1 MTDAPKVWVV
11 AETSGSQI
19 AEVSLEL
26 LSKASELARKL
37 KTGVAAVL
45 LGNSV
50 EPLAAELIS
59 YGADVVFLAE
69 DDRLKSYVAAPYASI
84 IARLLTQEK
93 PEIVLYGATSTGRDL
108 APRVASQIRAGL
120 TADCTDL
127 KIGDHK
133 DLKTG
138 KVYRDILFQ
147 VRPAFGGNII
157 ATIVNLDHRPQM
169 STVREGVMRMRQA
182 DPKRRGEMVK
192 VSVELAPEDFL
203 IEVLER
209 VEAERKVNLKG
220 VNIIVSGGAGVGS
233 RENFHLIYELAEV
246 LDAEVGASRAAVDA
260 GFISKEHQVGQTGTT
275 VRPKLYIACGISGSV
290 QHQAGMSEAGKILAI
305 NTDPDA
311 PIMNIAHYKIIGD
324 LNEVIPGLIAAHKA
338 TGR

>member
-1 MTDAPKVWVV
+1 MPEATRVWVV
-11 AETSGSQI
+11 AETAGLKLS
-19 AEVSLEL
+19 EVTLEL
-26 LSKASELARKL
+26 FSKAAELARKL

-45 LGNSV
+45 IGDSV
-50 EPLAAELIS
+50 KPLAQELIA

-69 DDRLKSYVAAPYASI
+69 DERLKDYLTAPYAKI

-108 APRVASQIRAGL
+108 APRVASEIRAGL

-127 KIGDHK
+127 RIGDHK

-138 KVYRDILFQ
+138 KLYRNILFQ

-169 STVREGVMRMRQA
+169 STVREGVMRMSEP
-182 DPKRRGEMVK
+182 DSERRGEVVK
-192 VSVELAPEDFL
+192 VAVEFSPEDFL

-209 VEAERKVNLKG
+209 VKAERKVNLKG
-220 VNIIVSGGAGVGS
+220 ADIIISGGAGVGS
-233 RENFHLIYELAEV
+233 RENFHLVHEFAQGLG
-246 LDAEVGASRAAVDA
+246 AEVGASRAAVDA

-290 QHQAGMSEAGKILAI
+290 QHQAGMCEAGKILAI

-311 PIMNIAHYKIIGD
+311 PIMNIAHYKIVGD
-324 LNEVIPGLIAAHKA
+324 LNEVLPKLIKTHKA
-338 TGR
+338 SGR